1 MGTFLKTF
9 FFCLIL
15 SLAFLGY
22 KLLGNDSY
30 NADLFVSQ
38 NSSVFGLHPDEPEK
52 KKDDTPSEKEPVKT
66 KNNKYEHICYFYS
79 QGGKLQKAT
88 RELSFEPS
96 VEHAVTLLLKGPY
109 IAETKKGIYSEIPV
123 NVDLID
129 IKRQNNS
136 IIVNLS
142 SNFGNGGGTQ
152 SVNNRIAQL
161 SKTVK
166 SLEPNKK
173 VYLYIEGK
181 EVEYLGGDG
190 VYVKQPLD

>member
-1 MGTFLKTF
+1 MGTFFKTF

-30 NADLFVSQ
+30 NTDLFVSK

-52 KKDDTPSEKEPVKT
+52 KNENQPENKTALQT

-79 QGGKLQKAT
+79 QGGKLQKTT

-109 IAETKKGIYSEIPV
+109 IAETKKGVYSEIPV
-123 NVDLID
+123 NVDLIG
-129 IKRQNNS
+129 IKRENNT

-166 SLEPNKK
+166 YLEPNKK
-173 VYLYIEGK
+173 IYLYIEGK

>member
-1 MGTFLKTF
+1 MGTFFKTF

-30 NADLFVSQ
+30 NTDLFVSK
-38 NSSVFGLHPDEPEK
+38 NSSVFGTHPDEPEK
-52 KKDDTPSEKEPVKT
+52 KNETQPENKTALQT

-79 QGGKLQKAT
+79 QGGKLQKTT

-109 IAETKKGIYSEIPV
+109 IAETKKGVYSEIPV
-123 NVDLID
+123 NVDLIG
-129 IKRQNNS
+129 IKRENNT

-166 SLEPNKK
+166 YLEPNKK
-173 VYLYIEGK
+173 IYLYIDGK